1 MYNMQE
7 QQQQVLVHIGNFCFE
22 NEKDW
27 GKNEFF
33 FI

>member
-1 MYNMQE
+1 ME
-7 QQQQVLVHIGNFCFE
+7 EEEQQVLVHVGNFCFE

-27 GKNEFF
+27 KNEFF